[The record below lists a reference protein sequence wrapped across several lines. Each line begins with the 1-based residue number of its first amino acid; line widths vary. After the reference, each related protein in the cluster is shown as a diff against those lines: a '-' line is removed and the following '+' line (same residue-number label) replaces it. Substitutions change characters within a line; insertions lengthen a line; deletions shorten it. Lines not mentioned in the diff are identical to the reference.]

1 MIILYGSNGSP
12 FVSRVRMLA
21 YVKEI
26 PIELRPAALGTP
38 EYQRMNPLNKM
49 PVLEHDGFFVPE
61 SAVICE
67 YLEEAFPSP
76 SVLGTDIRERAR
88 VRLVARTVDLYL
100 SGVFELL
107 RAAADPSFKVDV
119 TAKRAELNRG
129 LDALET
135 FLADEGDFALGD
147 KLSLADCALV
157 PWLFYGNMLTASG
170 DDSLTRRPKIAP
182 LRPPT
187 LEEWKPIRIEK
198 LAAPRRNHQIFMRNP
213 EKHRPEQRHK
223 PRISP
228 KTTVHRIG
236 VFPVIRLERIKKP
249 EQAVILLEERVIRRQ
264 KPPIFAI

>member
-170 DDSLTRRPKIAP
+170 DDSLTRRPKIARYAAKIGEFD
-182 LRPPT
+182 LAKRIWGDMDEAFRAFMT
-187 LEEWKPIRIEK
+187 RWK
-198 LAAPRRNHQIFMRNP
+198 A
-213 EKHRPEQRHK
+213 
-223 PRISP
+223 
-228 KTTVHRIG
+228 
-236 VFPVIRLERIKKP
+236 
-249 EQAVILLEERVIRRQ
+249 EQAAS
-264 KPPIFAI
+264 KAG